1 MGCGASAPK
10 EAAAA
15 PAAAPAAPA
24 PPAPKKEEEKYVP
37 ISEQPNVVALPEIK
51 PKSSEPLPE
60 IKKKVSAKVQS
71 DLDKEM
77 DAILNAEETV
87 ALKEEQ
93 KKEAHEV
100 FKKYDMDGSGKL
112 EVSELHSVLQ
122 KLGLNISEEQF
133 KAYSDALMRTYDK
146 DNSGTLE
153 FNEFVKFYSKC
164 LATEEVRAR
173 YAKKLSKDA
182 SKAAAKATFE
192 KYDVDK
198 SGTIDSGELRNVL
211 GSLLKVQ
218 LTDEQWD
225 FFAADT
231 LKRGDKDGNNTFDF
245 DEFYNLFKKTLA
257 DDKVRGNFEEKI
269 QLRYKDGS
277 WKSE

>member
-10 EAAAA
+10 EAVA
-15 PAAAPAAPA
+15 PAALAGPVPA
-24 PPAPKKEEEKYVP
+24 PAPKKEEEKYVP
-37 ISEQPNVVALPEIK
+37 ISEQPAVVPLPSIK
-51 PKSSEPLPE
+51 PKDEPLPE
-60 IKKKVSAKVQS
+60 IKKKTSAKVQS

-77 DAILNAEETV
+77 DAILNAEEAV

-93 KKEAHEV
+93 KKEALAV

-112 EVSELHSVLQ
+112 EVSELHSVMQ
-122 KLGLNISEEQF
+122 KLGLDIPEDQF
-133 KAYSDALMRTYDK
+133 KAYADALMKQYDK
-146 DNSGTLE
+146 DNSGTIE
-153 FNEFVKFYSKC
+153 FKEFVKFYSKC
-164 LATEEVRAR
+164 LATEEVRAK
-173 YAKKLSKDA
+173 YAKKLSKEA
-182 SKAAAKATFE
+182 SEAAARATFE

-198 SGTIDSGELRNVL
+198 SGTIDAGELRKCL
-211 GSLLKVQ
+211 GALLK
-218 LTDEQWD
+218 LDLSDEQWD

-257 DDKVRGNFEEKI
+257 DEKVRKKFEEKI
-269 QLRYKDGS
+269 TLRYKDGS